1 VLTGKL
7 VRVKNAKDRIVPLW
21 LDTAQPQWLE
31 AAERLLEIFRAHEHR
46 TYGDLDEEIEEAIG
60 DSPQQ
65 LVYRGLAKL
74 LEDRCEFEVS
84 AGLPPEHIREAVFQ
98 AATAQRR
105 SPATDEVRTAF
116 DRVAVLAGVATQL
129 GLTLEQVDQGLFAD
143 LKTEQ
148 RLIRFKDITAQ
159 RLLDRYNVSLAQAV
173 LLRSS
178 GLEVRIRGETP
189 ARYRQLLRL
198 VKFHRLVCDVE
209 AGAPGEYVLRLD
221 GPLSLFS
228 ATQRYGLQ
236 LALFLPAVL
245 RSRDFDLRAELSWG
259 PRRLAKVF
267 TLSSA
272 DGLVAHAAD
281 RGVYVPPELAMFV
294 QLFRKKG
301 GVWDISEETELL
313 PLGNSFWAPDFKLIH
328 VPSGRVVYLD
338 ILGFWRRSHAE
349 KHLERLRAH
358 ARVPFVLAVS
368 QQLHIDDDKL
378 ESLPAA
384 IHRFRQMPL
393 PDEIRRLA
401 DEALALD

>member
-7 VRVKNAKDRIVPLW
+7 VRVKNAKDRIVPCW
-21 LDTAQPQWLE
+21 LDTAQPAWLE

-46 TYGDLDEEIEEAIG
+46 THGELDEQVEEAIG

-74 LEDRCEFEVS
+74 LEDRSDFEVS
-84 AGLPPEHIREAVFQ
+84 AGLPPEHIRQAVFH

-105 SPATDEVRTAF
+105 SPGAGEVRTAF
-116 DRVAVLAGVATQL
+116 DRAAVLAGVAGQL
-129 GLTLEQVDQGLFAD
+129 GLTLEQVNEGLFAD

-148 RLIRFKDITAQ
+148 RLIRFEDITAG
-159 RLLDRYNVSLAQAV
+159 RLLERYNVSLAQAV

-178 GLEVRIRGETP
+178 SLEVRIRGETP

-198 VKFHRLVCDVE
+198 AKFHRLVCEVE

-228 ATQRYGLQ
+228 ATHRYGLQ

-245 RSRDFDLRAELSWG
+245 RARDFDLRAELSWG
-259 PRRLAKVF
+259 PRRLAKTL

-272 DGLVAHAAD
+272 DGLVPHAAD
-281 RGVYVPPELAMFV
+281 RGVHVPPELAMFV
-294 QLFRKKG
+294 ELFRKKG
-301 GVWDISEETELL
+301 GDWDISEETELL

-338 ILGFWRRSHAE
+338 VLGFWRRSHAE

-368 QQLHIDDDKL
+368 QQLHIDDDEL
-378 ESLPAA
+378 EGLPVA

-401 DEALALD
+401 DEAIALD